1 MKKLIGKW
9 TPSIKDDLHAWVV
22 CGVLTQKQAD
32 ELLKEFKNEKL

>member
-9 TPSIKDDLHAWVV
+9 IPSIKDDLHVWVV

-32 ELLKEFKNEKL
+32 KISKEFKNEKL

>member
-9 TPSIKDDLHAWVV
+9 IPSIKDDLHAWVV